1 MAGTMRTRDLS
12 SFQKATM
19 ENLEHKHIQNKTIR
33 SVKNS
38 KLSIVDVNNIKSRG
52 AAAKPSEN
60 SSIFFKQAPKIT
72 IKKSAIQKL
81 SQPEDEI
88 PPELRVQ
95 YSNSTNTT

>member
-19 ENLEHKHIQNKTIR
+19 EQLEHKHVQNRTTR
-33 SVKNS
+33 SVKKS
-38 KLSIVDVNNIKSRG
+38 KLSIADVSNNKSRD
-52 AAAKPSEN
+52 AAVAKPSAN

-81 SQPEDEI
+81 
-88 PPELRVQ
+88 
-95 YSNSTNTT
+95 